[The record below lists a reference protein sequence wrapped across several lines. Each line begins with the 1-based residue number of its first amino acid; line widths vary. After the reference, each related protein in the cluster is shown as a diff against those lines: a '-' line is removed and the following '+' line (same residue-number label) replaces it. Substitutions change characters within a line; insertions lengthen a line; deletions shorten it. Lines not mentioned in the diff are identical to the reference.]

1 MIVFLCCFLFFDFQW
16 ISFILIDCWN
26 GHPYHTCPPFFK
38 RISFHFFVL
47 QKSTKLS
54 QTPEPRPPLKN
65 LFCQKSH
72 RCRPLSPVS
81 NHPSQCPVMTCQG
94 QGHIVI
100 DFGLMFRGE
109 GRKKKRCL
117 LINLIFPLQSQLTS
131 GNLPIKV
138 SFRNIKFQ
146 KWNPVDRKQCWVKYV
161 RKS

>member
-1 MIVFLCCFLFFDFQW
+1 MDIHIILALPSLSVFYFIFFF
-16 ISFILIDCWN
+16 
-26 GHPYHTCPPFFK
+26 
-38 RISFHFFVL
+38 L

-54 QTPEPRPPLKN
+54 ETPEPRPPLKN
-65 LFCQKSH
+65 LFCPKSH

-81 NHPSQCPVMTCQG
+81 NHPCQCPVMTCQG

-109 GRKKKRCL
+109 GRKKKRCI

-146 KWNPVDRKQCWVKYV
+146 K
-161 RKS
+161 